1 MIRQRRIALALVL
14 VVTLVAGLR
23 TRDYHFENEVKPAA
37 SGLGLQFERYGVAYT
52 DEVLGADVVRPLNAD
67 GFEIRLSLGPENLD
81 QDGFAF
87 VAQIYS
93 GDDASQLVIGRW
105 SDRLIVMNGDDYRHR
120 LKQPRITAKL
130 TGLQQRNGVDLSIR
144 STRSGSEIRFDGE
157 RVARRAGMRLT
168 IPSSPRRGRIVL
180 GNSVTGRRPWSGEMR
195 SFELRPA
202 GPSDAV
208 PLLRYRLGGYDGGS
222 VSGEGGL
229 ASVLTVPRRDVVID
243 KRFLERPFDHQFKL
257 SRSFV
262 LDFVLNLVGFIPLG
276 LMLVFARARIPRM
289 NPLASAIVIA
299 ALLSLLIELLQAWVP
314 SRSSSALDLA
324 LNTMG
329 GALGAFVA
337 VRIGPSRSHPPS
349 KSTARKEPGRPDGVH
364 SSE

>member
-1 MIRQRRIALALVL
+1 MIRQRRIAFALVL

-23 TRDYHFENEVKPAA
+23 TRDYHFENGVKPAA

-52 DEVLGADVVRPLNAD
+52 DEVLGADVVRSLNSD
-67 GFEIRLSLGPENLD
+67 GFEIHLSLGPVNLD

-87 VAQIYS
+87 MAQIYS
-93 GDDASQLVIGRW
+93 GDDTRQLVIGRW
-105 SDRLIVMNGDDYRHR
+105 SDHLIVMNGDDYRNR

-130 TGLQQRNGVDLSIR
+130 TGRQQRNGVDLSIR

-157 RVARRAGMRLT
+157 RVAQRDGMRLT
-168 IPSSPRRGRIVL
+168 IPCSPRRSRIVL

-208 PLLRYRLGGYDGGS
+208 PLLRYRLDGYDAGGGA
-222 VSGEGGL
+222 GEGEL
-229 ASVLTVPRRDVVID
+229 ASILTIPRRDIVVD

-257 SRSFV
+257 TRSFV
-262 LDFVLNLVGFIPLG
+262 LDFVLNLVGFMPLG
-276 LMLVFARARIPRM
+276 LMCVFARIRIPRM

-299 ALLSLLIELLQAWVP
+299 ALLSLLIEVLQAWVP

-324 LNTMG
+324 LNTIG
-329 GALGAFVA
+329 GALGAYVA
-337 VRIGPSRSHPPS
+337 VRAGPSRSQPPS
-349 KSTARKEPGRPDGVH
+349 ESTA
-364 SSE
+364 